1 VPTLQRKLHLSE
13 EVAQEKCQKCNHKD
27 VDQCVGAI
35 QEGLLLSA
43 HAPIALQHYIHVID
57 FLVTVHAVSSHHSTP
72 LQSWPANHIAPY
84 LK

>member
-1 VPTLQRKLHLSE
+1 MPTLQRKLHLSE

-27 VDQCVGAI
+27 VDQCIRAI

-57 FLVTVHAVSSHHSTP
+57 FLSLYMQCLHITALHC
-72 LQSWPANHIAPY
+72 NHGLPIITPY